1 MNMVHARATE
11 VLVCYSLVAAAVLV
25 LERGRQCRPAG
36 PPTRPVRSTVR
47 AGPPTAIQR
56 RPINEHAGADQR
68 ACGHYEGPPRA
79 CPSPNP
85 PYHRL
90 RDAFRPSPR
99 PRERRRPVPLPMD
112 PKCCEVARSRLNS
125 FWARSGPLTPSRIS
139 SARNVACDQARAM
152 RRRASSRSPVAV
164 PAAAEMPGL
173 WRVCRLV
180 RLVRDFGAHDCPPR

>member
-1 MNMVHARATE
+1 VPPKFSCVTPWLLRRCWF
-11 VLVCYSLVAAAVLV
+11 LSVAAGD
-25 LERGRQCRPAG
+25 GRRCRPAG

-112 PKCCEVARSRLNS
+112 PKCCEVAPLPFEF
-125 FWARSGPLTPSRIS
+125 FWARSGPLNAFPHQQRADRSLRPG
-139 SARNVACDQARAM
+139 ARNAPPSIVTFACRGTGGGGNAWAVAGLPARQAGSGFRC
-152 RRRASSRSPVAV
+152 S
-164 PAAAEMPGL
+164 
-173 WRVCRLV
+173 
-180 RLVRDFGAHDCPPR
+180 